1 MPTQPTGGYPRMR
14 LPSRRRGEDSR
25 HRSRA
30 GLEYRVA
37 KRHYEPGDRA
47 IISPE
52 GAKRPVS
59 TKAWVLKEGSG
70 ETCPGH
76 RYRRRIRDR
85 SRGADT
91 SPPAPQT
98 NVPAIP
104 FDSATDFLN
113 ISPTMNFGEV
123 LGIAVNSKGHV
134 VVLNHPGSANAG
146 PLYGNASTQLMEF
159 DQAGKFVR
167 EIGKGVYGIGYSHS
181 VRFDKYDNLWVV
193 DKGTNAVVKFNPAG
207 YVTMNLGRRPEGPDD
222 PADSYYRGGRG
233 APPVHVDGMF
243 RQPTDVAWDSDDNIY
258 ISDGYTN
265 SRIAKFDKRG
275 NWVKSWGSRGSGGP
289 HADENPGSS
298 TRRTTSASIGRTTS
312 TSPIAGTGGSRSST
326 RDGKFLR
333 MIHLN
338 VPYDKK
344 RHPVL
349 GNLPRI
355 RRTRRSRGPSAS
367 RTDRRSISTPRIRNP
382 GRIYKLTLDGKIVGM
397 FGESGRDAKQLNWV
411 HALACPS
418 DDVLFVAD
426 MNNWRVQKVTLRKSV
441 VGSR

>member
-1 MPTQPTGGYPRMR
+1 MKHVLATVIAGGFAIGLAAQTQ
-14 LPSRRRGEDSR
+14 
-25 HRSRA
+25 
-30 GLEYRVA
+30 
-37 KRHYEPGDRA
+37 
-47 IISPE
+47 
-52 GAKRPVS
+52 
-59 TKAWVLKEGSG
+59 
-70 ETCPGH
+70 
-76 RYRRRIRDR
+76 
-85 SRGADT
+85 

-104 FDSATDFLN
+104 FDSATDFLK
-113 ISPTMNFGEV
+113 ISPDQNFGEV

-146 PLYGNASTQLMEF
+146 PMYGNSSTQLMEF

-167 EIGKGVYGIGYSHS
+167 EIGRGVYGIGYSHS

-289 HADENPGSS
+289 HADENPGMFS
-298 TRRTTSASIGRTTS
+298 TPHNIGIDRQNNVYVADRGNRRIQVFDT
-312 TSPIAGTGGSRSST
+312 
-326 RDGKFLR
+326 DGKFLR
-333 MIHLN
+333 MIHLS

-349 GNLPRI
+349 GNLAANPPDETQPWTI
-355 RRTRRSRGPSAS
+355 CITNGPTQYLYTS
-367 RTDRRSISTPRIRNP
+367 DQEP

-411 HALACPS
+411 HALACPT